1 MDLFSALANGICF
14 GPLFIGTIILTLL
27 NHAWVY
33 LTKKDGIRYLYSVDE
48 PNKKILY
55 VFSVISA
62 FLISPILLLMLYNV
76 QDYTVT
82 QIAALGLWI
91 TIVSVLFGLI
101 RIGTCEF
108 LVNRLFLLFSWLL
121 AIAITEYGVLTY
133 VRTIGG
139 SATMTADALTVIAI
153 IIFGTMAQMTVSE
166 ESEFYEEA
174 EEERIFPIVENK
186 ATEEKKTKNT
196 RKKRGK

>member
-33 LTKKDGIRYLYSVDE
+33 LTKKDGIRYLYSADE

-91 TIVSVLFGLI
+91 TIASVLFGLI
-101 RIGTCEF
+101 RMGTCEF

-166 ESEFYEEA
+166 ESEF
-174 EEERIFPIVENK
+174 
-186 ATEEKKTKNT
+186 
-196 RKKRGK
+196 